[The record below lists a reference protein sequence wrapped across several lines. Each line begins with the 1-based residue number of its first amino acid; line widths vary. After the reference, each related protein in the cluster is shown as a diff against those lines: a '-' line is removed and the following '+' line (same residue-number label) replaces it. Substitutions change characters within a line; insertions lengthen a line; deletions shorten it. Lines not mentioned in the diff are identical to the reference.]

1 MDVKKARLYAKAN
14 EEAIKEYERL
24 IRNEGIE
31 CQFKRVPAYLYTSQN
46 PELLKQEADAA
57 SLLGIDAFFK
67 KTGLVYTNQ
76 NRKRGNKMSIV
87 EFKDVTRV
95 YTNGEHSQKALD
107 GVNLSLDEGKFIV
120 ILGPSGAGK
129 STLLNMLGG
138 LDSPTSGTIKV
149 NGKDISTLS
158 GNELA
163 DYRASTV
170 GFVFQFYN
178 LIPTLTVYENVALVK
193 EIAKDALDAKKML
206 DEVGLADHMHNFPS
220 ELSGGEQQRVSIAR
234 ALAKNP
240 KILLCDEPTG
250 ALDSETG
257 VLVLKLLLS
266 MARNYGKTIVV
277 VTHNQNI
284 AKMADVVIRVKNGKI
299 KSCEEQAVPMSADE
313 VEW

>member
-1 MDVKKARLYAKAN
+1 M
-14 EEAIKEYERL
+14 
-24 IRNEGIE
+24 
-31 CQFKRVPAYLYTSQN
+31 P
-46 PELLKQEADAA
+46 
-57 SLLGIDAFFK
+57 
-67 KTGLVYTNQ
+67 
-76 NRKRGNKMSIV
+76 IV
-87 EFKDVTRV
+87 EFQEVTRV
-95 YTNGEHSQKALD
+95 YKAGDHVLKALD
-107 GVNLSLDEGKFIV
+107 GVNFSLEEGKFVV

-138 LDSPTSGTIKV
+138 LDSPTEGRIIV

-158 GNELA
+158 NNELA

-178 LIPTLTVYENVALVK
+178 LVPTLTVYENVALVK
-193 EIAKDALDAKKML
+193 DISKQALDPKEML
-206 DEVGLADHMHNFPS
+206 EEVGLSDHMQHFPS

-240 KILLCDEPTG
+240 QILLCDEPTG

-257 VLVLKLLLS
+257 VMVLKLLLS
-266 MARNYGKTIVV
+266 MAKNYGKTIVI

-299 KSCEEQAVPMSADE
+299 KSLTEQAEPMSAEE

>member
-1 MDVKKARLYAKAN
+1 MKV
-14 EEAIKEYERL
+14 
-24 IRNEGIE
+24 
-31 CQFKRVPAYLYTSQN
+31 
-46 PELLKQEADAA
+46 
-57 SLLGIDAFFK
+57 
-67 KTGLVYTNQ
+67 
-76 NRKRGNKMSIV
+76 V

-95 YTNGEHSQKALD
+95 YKSGEHEQKALD
-107 GVNLSLDEGKFIV
+107 GVNLSLEEGKFIV
-120 ILGPSGAGK
+120 VLGPSGAGK

-149 NGKDISTLS
+149 NGKDISTLN

-163 DYRASTV
+163 DYRAATV

-193 EIAKDALDAKKML
+193 EIAPNALDAKKML
-206 DEVGLADHMHNFPS
+206 EEVGLADHIHNFPS

-299 KSCEEQAVPMSADE
+299 KSCEEQAVPMSAEE